1 MRGGKNSW
9 ILLLC
14 ILAGIVIGG
23 AIGHYLG
30 EISALAWLRFG
41 YDFGIPDTFTLNLG
55 IIVLRFG
62 FMLTINIASLIG
74 LAISVLIYKKVL

>member
-1 MRGGKNSW
+1 MRSDKNSW

-23 AIGHYLG
+23 AIGNYLG

-55 IIVLRFG
+55 IIVLRLG
-62 FMLTINIASLIG
+62 FMITINIASLIG
-74 LAISVLIYKKVL
+74 LAISIFIYKRIL